1 MLEALRRVVQ
11 EVSTA
16 PDLTAALEVTVD
28 RVRSIMT
35 TEVCSVYLLDD
46 KQNRYVFRAT
56 RGLNQS
62 VVGKVSLG
70 IGEGLVGYVAER
82 AEPLNVEA
90 VMQHPRNQY
99 IAEIGEDEF
108 NAFLG
113 VPIIHQG
120 QTLGVLVVQQRDKR
134 RFDESEEAFLVTLS
148 AQLAGLIAH
157 AKVTGLLAV
166 SRR

>member
-28 RVRSIMT
+28 RVRSIMA

-90 VMQHPRNQY
+90 VTQHPRNQY
-99 IAEIGEDEF
+99 IAEIGEDE
-108 NAFLG
+108 
-113 VPIIHQG
+113 
-120 QTLGVLVVQQRDKR
+120 
-134 RFDESEEAFLVTLS
+134 
-148 AQLAGLIAH
+148 
-157 AKVTGLLAV
+157 
-166 SRR
+166 